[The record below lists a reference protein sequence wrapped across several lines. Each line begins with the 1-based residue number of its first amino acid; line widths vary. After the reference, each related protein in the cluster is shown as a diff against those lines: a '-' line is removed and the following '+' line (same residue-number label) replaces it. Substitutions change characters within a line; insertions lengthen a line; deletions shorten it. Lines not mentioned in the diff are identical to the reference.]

1 MSQTLEKIRIL
12 LTENKIE
19 FREVHHEPTF
29 TSEESAKARGEAVKI
44 GGKAILM
51 KVGDSF
57 KLFILSASLK
67 VNSKAIKARFGAK
80 KSRFASKE
88 ELADLTGLVP
98 GCVPPFGRPILDFDL
113 YVDQSI
119 TANEKI
125 AFNAGSLTDSIVM
138 KVEDYLRVAGAE
150 VFAFSLDG

>member
-1 MSQTLEKIRIL
+1 MSQTLEKIRSL
-12 LTENKIE
+12 LTENNIE

-29 TSEESAKARGEAVKI
+29 TSEESAKARGEDVNI

-57 KLFILSASLK
+57 KLFVLSASLK
-67 VNSKAIKARFGAK
+67 VNSKAIKARFGVK
-80 KSRFASKE
+80 KSRFATKE
-88 ELADLTGLVP
+88 ELAEITGLVP

-119 TANEKI
+119 TKNEKI

-138 KVEDYLRVAGAE
+138 KVEDYLRVADAE
-150 VFAFSLDG
+150 VFAFSLSA